1 MKLGGLLRGYHP
13 ARKCLKTGRDEER
26 WGIKIGSADF
36 IKDGAAF
43 EARLEPFQPV
53 SAAAPQQSTQV
64 NIQNRIA
71 QKGENENSK
80 RKERKQTLNNNQND
94 LLSARTFVKT
104 FHDMRQHFI
113 SDLEYIFWLRQ
124 PIK

>member
-1 MKLGGLLRGYHP
+1 MLSQSMKLGGLLRGYHP

-80 RKERKQTLNNNQND
+80 RKERNLQEAD
-94 LLSARTFVKT
+94 L
-104 FHDMRQHFI
+104 H
-113 SDLEYIFWLRQ
+113 
-124 PIK
+124 